1 MEAHALRLVH
11 EELRIHGSHI
21 PVSERVSGWKGV
33 GGTAATDL
41 RNIINTRARARP
53 VAKATAA
60 RARAGNEG
68 AAQRGGAR
76 VLTHGGGVSGERAAR
91 PRLLFPQRGQ
101 KMAAVSS
108 GAAAAAGIPHPN
120 RERAQPAASIHHPN
134 ANRAAAAGVAG
145 VAGVGRPPPV
155 RVGYYEMERTI
166 GKGNF
171 AVVKLATHIITK
183 AKVSDTGVAASDAPR
198 GPSAHRPAE
207 TPTAHTHTRTHS
219 HTHTHTHTLM
229 RPALAPRSRACL
241 VGVMWAAVCFA
252 HAGSSVCLGS
262 NLSFAGVTYMCVC
275 VCVCVLVC
283 SGSLQA
289 GDGAAYVSAGH
300 LLVMMFSLDDEN
312 LKKIFREVQIMKM
325 LRHPH
330 IIRLYQVMETE
341 RMIYLVTEYASGGEI
356 FDHLVAHGRM
366 AEKDA
371 RRKFKQIVAAVYF
384 CHCRNIVHRD
394 LKAENL
400 LLDHNLNI
408 KIADFGFSN
417 LFSRGQLLKTWCG
430 SPPYAAPELFEGKEY
445 DGPKVDIWSLG
456 VVLYVLVCGALPFD
470 GSTLQNLRARV
481 LSGKFRIPFF
491 IRRLSMEQICK
502 NKWMR
507 QGDPDPEFDRLIAE
521 CEQVKVERE
530 TELINEQVLMAMSE
544 MGFDR
549 ERTLQSLHAD
559 SYDHYSATYSLLTDK
574 LKRHKNLCLAPPTPR
589 PLYPLNALQD
599 QSNAAVS
606 MTVPQVQLINPENQ
620 IVETDGTMALD
631 SDEGEEPSPEAMARY
646 LSMRR
651 HTVGVPDPRTEIQE
665 DLQKLAPG
673 FPRVAPQ
680 PPFPPLVPT
689 MAQMHLMPTPN
700 LQPTQQLEYKEQSL
714 LQPPT
719 LQLLNGMGPLGRRA
733 SDGGAN
739 IQLHA
744 QQLLKRPR
752 GQSPLHPILD
762 VAPVDEEGS
771 DAEPDPEAV
780 QSATKV
786 TSDLSLSCRTTAN
799 FPSVAL
805 LLSNR
810 FAKRSAAR
818 SRSDSVCRLDV
829 WPSGGWGRPIRAL
842 IRAASCGPGIW
853 RTVPSGTRHTARV
866 PVTRSASS
874 RQTRRE
880 PGRGAGAPN
889 STAERLFL
897 SAEEVQCEV
906 AAPPA
911 GHTRDDQSATALQQI
926 NTADG
931 QRLSV
936 TPDLVMIGLTSG
948 YDHSEILNVHDV
960 STVSARSSYKD
971 CNTLH
976 LPMERFSPVRRF
988 SDGAATIQA
997 FKTQLENNSLIRQL
1011 KQECEQLQK
1020 MYAAPQDERL
1030 MEHTQQQHALSL
1042 GHGEN
1047 QPSSHLTYQL
1057 QRLRIQP
1064 SSPPPTHPNNH
1075 LFRPANQSP
1084 PPGSQGMM
1092 QAHGGPSAVQFQ
1104 HGSALYQSPSAS
1116 PPPTSLPRM
1125 ALPNQQPPPG
1135 SARTLAQTL
1144 PQQQQVTIQVQEVEL
1159 GQRQAFLATPSHRVL
1174 GKQLSADNAETH
1186 SRSLSRFHT
1195 STYEQFN
1202 PHMFGEAGVSG
1213 VIGTYNPYLQ
1223 GASLKVPGLE
1233 GYQGAA
1239 AVGYGSPSALQQALL
1254 SPTPL
1259 EYRQAQQHVTPT
1271 LQGLLSPRHSL
1282 TGHADPRLPPQDLA
1296 ALLKRQSTRPA
1307 PPSAASAT
1315 PANPQ
1320 DYGEMLLLQQ
1330 LGQAAESLEPAPPQA
1345 PPTQHYHHLLQI
1357 RTPPECPAPPLPH
1370 SESMEEDEMPA
1381 YHEGLLAKAAASC
1394 AETHE
1399 LLAPP
1404 HGSTPPYSSPTHR
1417 HAYMRGTTATR
1428 EACADAADCR
1438 VMEGDH
1444 NGYGSRAAQGD
1455 AYRPRGSLQRHHTIQ
1470 TCDDAYEQA
1479 EPMSGMS
1486 LLAGKAL
1493 SSARIYKTPDLQ
1505 YSVEQ
1510 AGGCICCI
1518 KLISVCCVVLSCQI
1532 LIVCLSGCRGCGLH
1546 AVGGALGFLF
1556 RAAGSVSDWLGRVP
1570 PVCCSPIIIR
1580 PSRTR
1585 NPSYRCH
1592 SSALAHS
1599 DVQGKHRVLPCAAVG
1614 VASRPLRRGGSFRS
1628 GRDVTIDP
1636 FRRDG
1641 RLSLAL
1647 DFLHFSFY
1655 VAREQLRLFP
1665 HSDFCTF
1672 GFCDFRF
1679 CFAPLPPRFSF
1690 SSFIPSVRPS
1700 VRPRT
1705 GAPRGVRRIPCCSQ
1719 TLFTSVSELYR
1730 HVDVFSQTHRRADG
1744 RTDGR
1749 FVSRLSRSL
1758 AARRHSVSSSA
1769 VIGRFLPPF
1778 RLRARPAGGGSA
1790 AESDDHTAV
1799 LELEIQSN
1807 T

>member
-1 MEAHALRLVH
+1 
-11 EELRIHGSHI
+11 
-21 PVSERVSGWKGV
+21 
-33 GGTAATDL
+33 
-41 RNIINTRARARP
+41 
-53 VAKATAA
+53 
-60 RARAGNEG
+60 
-68 AAQRGGAR
+68 
-76 VLTHGGGVSGERAAR
+76 
-91 PRLLFPQRGQ
+91 
-101 KMAAVSS
+101 MAAVSS
-108 GAAAAAGIPHPN
+108 GAAAAGIPN
-120 RERAQPAASIHHPN
+120 PN
-134 ANRAAAAGVAG
+134 ANRAAAAV
-145 VAGVGRPPPV
+145 VGRPPPV

-171 AVVKLATHIITK
+171 AVVKLATHMITR
-183 AKVSDTGVAASDAPR
+183 AKVAIKIVDKT
-198 GPSAHRPAE
+198 
-207 TPTAHTHTRTHS
+207 
-219 HTHTHTHTLM
+219 
-229 RPALAPRSRACL
+229 
-241 VGVMWAAVCFA
+241 
-252 HAGSSVCLGS
+252 
-262 NLSFAGVTYMCVC
+262 
-275 VCVCVLVC
+275 
-283 SGSLQA
+283 Q
-289 GDGAAYVSAGH
+289 
-300 LLVMMFSLDDEN
+300 LDDEN

-408 KIADFGFSN
+408 KIVYFGFSN

-491 IRRLSMEQICK
+491 MSTDCEYLIRHMLVLEPSRRLSMEQICK

-507 QGDPDPEFDRLIAE
+507 QGDPDTEFDRLIAE

-549 ERTLQSLHAD
+549 ERTLQSLQTDA
-559 SYDHYSATYSLLTDK
+559 YDHYSATYSLLSDK
-574 LKRHKNLCLAPPTPR
+574 LKRHKNLCVAPPTPR
-589 PLYPLNALQD
+589 PLYPLNTI
-599 QSNAAVS
+599 SAVS

-651 HTVGVPDPRTEIQE
+651 HTVGVPDPRAEIQE

-752 GQSPLHPILD
+752 GQSPLVTSPHPIPA
-762 VAPVDEEGS
+762 VTPVDEEGS

-780 QSATKV
+780 QRYGSVFA
-786 TSDLSLSCRTTAN
+786 STA
-799 FPSVAL
+799 
-805 LLSNR
+805 
-810 FAKRSAAR
+810 
-818 SRSDSVCRLDV
+818 SVCL
-829 WPSGGWGRPIRAL
+829 
-842 IRAASCGPGIW
+842 
-853 RTVPSGTRHTARV
+853 
-866 PVTRSASS
+866 
-874 RQTRRE
+874 
-880 PGRGAGAPN
+880 
-889 STAERLFL
+889 
-897 SAEEVQCEV
+897 
-906 AAPPA
+906 
-911 GHTRDDQSATALQQI
+911 
-926 NTADG
+926 
-931 QRLSV
+931 
-936 TPDLVMIGLTSG
+936 
-948 YDHSEILNVHDV
+948 
-960 STVSARSSYKD
+960 RSSYKD

-997 FKTQLENNSLIRQL
+997 FKAQLENNSLIRQL

-1030 MEHTQQQHALSL
+1030 REHTQQQHIL
-1042 GHGEN
+1042 
-1047 QPSSHLTYQL
+1047 YQQIQVRL
-1057 QRLRIQP
+1057 APLRIQP
-1064 SSPPPTHPNNH
+1064 SSPPPSHPNNH

-1084 PPGSQGMM
+1084 PGSQGMM
-1092 QAHGGPSAVQFQ
+1092 QAHGQC
-1104 HGSALYQSPSAS
+1104 GSAGGSCRVIDMQS
-1116 PPPTSLPRM
+1116 L
-1125 ALPNQQPPPG
+1125 
-1135 SARTLAQTL
+1135 
-1144 PQQQQVTIQVQEVEL
+1144 QQQVTIQVQEVEL
-1159 GQRQAFLATPSHRVL
+1159 GGGAQRQGFLATPPHRVL

-1186 SRSLSRFHT
+1186 SLSRFHT

-1202 PHMFGEAGVSG
+1202 PHMFGEGGVSG

-1223 GASLKVPGLE
+1223 GVSLKVPGLE
-1233 GYQGAA
+1233 GYQG
-1239 AVGYGSPSALQQALL
+1239 YPSALQQALL

-1259 EYRQAQQHVTPT
+1259 EYRPVQQHVTPT

-1282 TGHADPRLPPQDLA
+1282 TGHTDPRLPPQDLA
-1296 ALLKRQSTRPA
+1296 ALLKRQSLHPA
-1307 PPSAASAT
+1307 PPTAT
-1315 PANPQ
+1315 PTNPQ

-1357 RTPPECPAPPLPH
+1357 RTPAECPAPPLPH
-1370 SESMEEDEMPA
+1370 SESMEEDDEMPA
-1381 YHEGLLAKAAASC
+1381 YHEGLLAKAAAPC
-1394 AETHE
+1394 TEGQE

-1404 HGSTPPYSSPTHR
+1404 PGSTPPYSSPTHR
-1417 HAYMRGTTATR
+1417 HAYMHSTTAAR
-1428 EACADAADCR
+1428 VCRCVSEACAEAAECR

-1444 NGYGSRAAQGD
+1444 NGYSSCAAQGD
-1455 AYRPRGSLQRHHTIQ
+1455 TYRPRASLQRHHTIQ
-1470 TCDDAYEQA
+1470 TCDDAYEQV

-1486 LLAGKAL
+1486 LLAGKVL
-1493 SSARIYKTPDLQ
+1493 SSARMSDILSQSSLTGSQQLQQREGSGADVHPATCYPSSCTSDMLLSYKTPDLQ

-1510 AGGCICCI
+1510 AG
-1518 KLISVCCVVLSCQI
+1518 V
-1532 LIVCLSGCRGCGLH
+1532 
-1546 AVGGALGFLF
+1546 
-1556 RAAGSVSDWLGRVP
+1556 
-1570 PVCCSPIIIR
+1570 
-1580 PSRTR
+1580 
-1585 NPSYRCH
+1585 
-1592 SSALAHS
+1592 
-1599 DVQGKHRVLPCAAVG
+1599 
-1614 VASRPLRRGGSFRS
+1614 
-1628 GRDVTIDP
+1628 
-1636 FRRDG
+1636 
-1641 RLSLAL
+1641 
-1647 DFLHFSFY
+1647 
-1655 VAREQLRLFP
+1655 
-1665 HSDFCTF
+1665 
-1672 GFCDFRF
+1672 
-1679 CFAPLPPRFSF
+1679 
-1690 SSFIPSVRPS
+1690 
-1700 VRPRT
+1700 
-1705 GAPRGVRRIPCCSQ
+1705 
-1719 TLFTSVSELYR
+1719 
-1730 HVDVFSQTHRRADG
+1730 
-1744 RTDGR
+1744 
-1749 FVSRLSRSL
+1749 
-1758 AARRHSVSSSA
+1758 
-1769 VIGRFLPPF
+1769 
-1778 RLRARPAGGGSA
+1778 
-1790 AESDDHTAV
+1790 
-1799 LELEIQSN
+1799 
-1807 T
+1807 